1 MKNGFLVTVVSSN
14 KYEIMLW
21 KAYYALMVRAPLL
34 TNMCTSGVC
43 MFTGDTTAQWVEL
56 NRSNKT
62 MTFENW
68 KPTRTLIAVGWNS
81 LLFTPLFAIWF
92 RHLDKWF
99 PGTAVKTV
107 MKKVVLNQC
116 VVAIPINAGF
126 LSYTTAVEQMLGHGS
141 FNPLAIKERVT
152 TQLTED
158 LPGLFVK
165 SNLLWFPVNT
175 LNFLFVPPTFR
186 VLPTIF
192 VSTGWSTY
200 LSLTAH
206 KREKL

>member
-1 MKNGFLVTVVSSN
+1 VVSSN